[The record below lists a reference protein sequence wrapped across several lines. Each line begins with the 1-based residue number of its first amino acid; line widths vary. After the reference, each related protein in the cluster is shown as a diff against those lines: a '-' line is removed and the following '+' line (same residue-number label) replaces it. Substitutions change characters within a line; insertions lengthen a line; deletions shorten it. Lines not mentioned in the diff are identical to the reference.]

1 MRKRTG
7 ISLRS
12 THVDM
17 VPLETCVGVELRQP
31 LIQPSFAM
39 KSDAAE
45 ITRPCGVYRYQSQ
58 MALGPTR
65 VMSSSCVAVPD
76 HFRPFAADGT
86 LLKTLA
92 NCSFLGR
99 SVQKLSFAAP

>member
-17 VPLETCVGVELRQP
+17 VPLKTCVGVELRQP

-45 ITRPCGVYRYQSQ
+45 ITRPCGVSRY
-58 MALGPTR
+58 
-65 VMSSSCVAVPD
+65 
-76 HFRPFAADGT
+76 
-86 LLKTLA
+86 
-92 NCSFLGR
+92 
-99 SVQKLSFAAP
+99 